1 MLYFSSYEQRKRK
14 RTPCY
19 ERFWI
24 KIRNRQNENK
34 EPDSDSALL
43 YKNSFFVIQD
53 LF

>member
-14 RTPCY
+14 RTPSY
-19 ERFWI
+19 ERFW
-24 KIRNRQNENK
+24 IRNRQNENK

-43 YKNSFFVIQD
+43 YKNSFFVTQD